1 MQLVVNFE
9 NTSQLDLIKSLLV
22 QNGFT
27 SFFVEEDEQSDE
39 DDLEDAYLL
48 KLANE
53 RRNEPMISAE
63 TLLYNLKQA
72 GKLD

>member
-9 NTSQLDLIKSLLV
+9 NPKHLDLLKMLFEQLQISNYTV
-22 QNGFT
+22 F
-27 SFFVEEDEQSDE
+27 EDDE

-53 RRNEPMISAE
+53 ARNEPTTSWE
-63 TLLYNLKQA
+63 QVKKELNLN
-72 GKLD
+72 L